1 MLPQWSLS
9 RNLWGVV
16 WQPCSELLQRLVGR
30 EVEQRVSSPR
40 RLSWEEKSKMDT
52 LRRLRNVWIPGVATI
67 VLGSF
72 SNAFAQQ
79 SYKITDL
86 GVNNS
91 KDNFSM
97 AMGLNNQ
104 GWAENMDGTVNP
116 PENSLFTSVSRGRA
130 VISIY
135 GFNIDLGTLGKPGA
149 NSWINWGGI
158 NDRGE
163 AVGMSETA
171 VLDPSG
177 EDICGFGTFLTCVPF
192 LWRDGQMSA
201 LPTVGGNNGQASAI
215 NNRGEAVGF
224 AETADADPTCPPSP
238 AEVPVLWDKGQAHVL
253 PLVGTD
259 PDGFAFGINDR
270 GQAVGYSG
278 NCFFATHAVVWKNN
292 TAVVLQDLG
301 GTKSNVAYVINNLGQ
316 IAGKVRSADGTT
328 YVAALWQPD
337 GTLTILGILPED
349 FAAFATGINDR
360 GQVVG
365 NNFDSNFDWSHGF
378 IWQNGVMTDLNA
390 LIPAD
395 SNLFI
400 ISASNVNERGQI
412 SGMASVVSG
421 PHMGEIHAYLLT
433 PAGERIGNSMADF
446 ARTHPHSNLH
456 ASACNHFL
464 QRFGPGRSER

>member
-1 MLPQWSLS
+1 
-9 RNLWGVV
+9 V

-52 LRRLRNVWIPGVATI
+52 LRRLRNFWIPGVATI

-72 SNAFAQQ
+72 SNAFAQR

-171 VLDPSG
+171 VLDPNG

-238 AEVPVLWDKGQAHVL
+238 AEVPVLWDKGQAHAL

-270 GQAVGYSG
+270 GEAVGYSG

-337 GTLTILGILPED
+337 GTLTNLGILPGD

-365 NNFDSNFDWSHGF
+365 NNFDSNFNWSHGF
-378 IWQNGVMTDLNA
+378 FWQNDVMTDLNE
-390 LIPAD
+390 LIPED
-395 SNLFI
+395 SGLFI
-400 ISASNVNERGQI
+400 ISASNINERGQI
-412 SGMASVVSG
+412 SGMATVQTG
-421 PHMGEIHAYLLT
+421 PHAGDIHAFLLT
-433 PAGERIGNSMADF
+433 PVDGRIGASMADF
-446 ARTHPHSNLH
+446 ARTHPQSILH
-456 ASACNHFL
+456 GNACSHFL
-464 QRFGPGRSER
+464 QRLGPDRSER